1 MQMSIWLPPES
12 SQSTDIKEILK
23 KKLNKD
29 KGRQQTT
36 EVAFWNTGNSLTTGN
51 YFD

>member
-29 KGRQQTT
+29 KRKT
-36 EVAFWNTGNSLTTGN
+36 ADNRSSILK
-51 YFD
+51 YRK